1 MASDFHTHH
10 KPAGYRALVSSS
22 TPIAGYLTSFEF
34 HPWNLPQEF
43 IPELLPEKELLS
55 KFAAIGEI
63 GLDKLHLPDIKI
75 QQQYLEK
82 LFELSVELHKPV
94 IIHCVRAFDEFF
106 ALLKRFPIKAMVHGF
121 RSSPEMLDELWKKK
135 VTVSFHPQMV
145 HNPALMQKLSAA
157 KGCFGFESDDK
168 KNINIEILINIAKNN
183 TQIADL
189 EKITDQNFSDFL
201 EI

>member
-1 MASDFHTHH
+1 
-10 KPAGYRALVSSS
+10 
-22 TPIAGYLTSFEF
+22 
-34 HPWNLPQEF
+34 
-43 IPELLPEKELLS
+43 
-55 KFAAIGEI
+55 
-63 GLDKLHLPDIKI
+63 
-75 QQQYLEK
+75 
-82 LFELSVELHKPV
+82 
-94 IIHCVRAFDEFF
+94 
-106 ALLKRFPIKAMVHGF
+106 MVHGF

-157 KGCFGFESDDK
+157 KGSFGFESDDN